1 MQRDI
6 DSLRES
12 FDLLVIGGGIY
23 GAALARLAARSGWR
37 VALVEREDFGGA
49 TSRNCAK
56 LVHGG
61 LRYVQHLDLPRL
73 RESVAAQRDWRAAA
87 PHLVRPMRF
96 VIPTHGTGARGPAA
110 LAAGILVYELAAI
123 DRNRGVADTVR
134 LPRAGIMGRRALLQR
149 FPMLDGPGVNGGAWW
164 YDAQMLDAS
173 RLTLE
178 CVVDAVAAGAAA
190 VNHAEA
196 VALIEHRGTVEGAVV
211 RDRIGG
217 RELEVRARLTINAT
231 GPWMERLL
239 PRSASRP
246 ARPPLFWSRN
256 VNLVTRRLFDGDTAI
271 GVASRRPADAV
282 VGRARRLF
290 FVSPWQD
297 CSVIGTWHD
306 VYTGDPD
313 AVCVTPRE
321 IASFVAEV
329 NDALPSAALRAED
342 VRSVHVG
349 ITPGTGDEVEHARR
363 PSIVDHRR
371 NEGIEG
377 LLSLAGIK
385 YTTAPT
391 TAAHVLACVRD
402 RLGPPRHRARFS
414 DPLPG
419 ARPVP
424 AEDAGIPRLLDRSEP
439 AVLWTARTYGS
450 NATEALCALPAQGL
464 PAAEHVFRCR
474 VTYGIEHEMVMTL
487 SDALFRATDHA
498 ERGLLTEGQL
508 QWCADT
514 LAAAHGWSAARR
526 SAELRD
532 VRARLERMH
541 SRISPEPS
549 GQRARIHTAEELKT

>member
-96 VIPTHGTGARGPAA
+96 VIPTHGAGARGPAA
-110 LAAGILVYELAAI
+110 LAAGILVYELGAI

-282 VGRARRLF
+282 AVFFPSCVDSLF
-290 FVSPWQD
+290 
-297 CSVIGTWHD
+297 GTAE
-306 VYTGDPD
+306 GDG
-313 AVCVTPRE
+313 VT
-321 IASFVAEV
+321 AAF
-329 NDALPSAALRAED
+329 AALCDRA
-342 VRSVHVG
+342 G
-349 ITPGTGDEVEHARR
+349 
-363 PSIVDHRR
+363 
-371 NEGIEG
+371 
-377 LLSLAGIK
+377 LSLAVPDGVAGLCCGTPWRSK
-385 YTTAPT
+385 GLTRGYAEMARRTFAAVWDASDGGRLPVVCPASSCAHGLRELGTALDGDELTRLRSLTVLDAVTYVRAQVLPRLTVRRRLGAVTVHPTCASEHLGATADLTAVAAACAEEVVTPT
-391 TAAHVLACVRD
+391 TWGCC
-402 RLGPPRHRARFS
+402 GF
-414 DPLPG
+414 
-419 ARPVP
+419 
-424 AEDAGIPRLLDRSEP
+424 AGD
-439 AVLWTARTYGS
+439 
-450 NATEALCALPAQGL
+450 
-464 PAAEHVFRCR
+464 
-474 VTYGIEHEMVMTL
+474 
-487 SDALFRATDHA
+487 
-498 ERGLLTEGQL
+498 RGLLHPEVTAG
-508 QWCADT
+508 AT
-514 LAAAHGWSAARR
+514 AAEAA
-526 SAELRD
+526 E
-532 VRARLERMH
+532 V
-541 SRISPEPS
+541 
-549 GQRARIHTAEELKT
+549 GQRRYDAYVSNNRTCELGMTRATGRPYRHVLELLEEVTR